1 MADLMHEIFV
11 LYYKDVYGYLYGL
24 CRDALLAEDLASETF
39 LEAVKSVSRFRGEA
53 DAKTWLFSIAR
64 NRWYA
69 YLRKKKR
76 QVQTVEQDETL
87 PGGENPAENA
97 EASELSE
104 EIRALLSHEP
114 ERTRNVVLMRL
125 EGYSYYEIAKKY
137 GISESSARVIDFRA
151 RAKIR
156 KELEK
161 VI

>member
-1 MADLMHEIFV
+1 MAELMHEFFV

-24 CRDALLAEDLASETF
+24 CRDSLLAEDLASETF

-76 QVQTVEQDETL
+76 QVQTVEPDETL
-87 PGGENPAENA
+87 LGGDNPAEQAENA
-97 EASELSE
+97 ETAEA
-104 EIRALLSHEP
+104 IRDLLSHET
-114 ERTRNVVLMRL
+114 ERTQDIVRMRI
-125 EGYSYYEIAKKY
+125 EGYSYYEIAKKH

-151 RAKIR
+151 RTKIR
-156 KELEK
+156 KELGK
-161 VI
+161 R